1 MVIRIRTREEAREL
15 AANVLQYG
23 KRLAP
28 DRFPPPSVEAVDAWA
43 SILEGM
49 PFPTEV
55 WPEAV
60 KLWATELV
68 GDRMVTPREM
78 KRAAKLVVERWE
90 HDPVRKRELAA
101 HRERLRMER
110 DRQLAEGTFGRA
122 RGYRP
127 LEVEAP
133 VSQPS
138 VEDIRAI
145 AGRLRAARG

>member
-1 MVIRIRTREEAREL
+1 MLNQKEKREL
-15 AANVLQYG
+15 AAYVLEYG

-28 DRFPPPSVEAVDAWA
+28 DRFPSPSAEIVSAWGDVLGGITLPPQ
-43 SILEGM
+43 
-49 PFPTEV
+49 V

-60 KLWATELV
+60 RLWATELV

-101 HRERLRMER
+101 HRERLRVER
-110 DRQLAEGTFGRA
+110 DRQLAEGSFGRA

-138 VEDIRAI
+138 VEDIRDI

>member
-1 MVIRIRTREEAREL
+1 MSTPNQNEL
-15 AANVLQYG
+15 AAYVLEYG
-23 KRLAP
+23 KRLVP
-28 DRFPPPSVEAVDAWA
+28 DRFPSPSAEIVSAWGDVLGGITLPPQ
-43 SILEGM
+43 
-49 PFPTEV
+49 V

-101 HRERLRMER
+101 HRERLRDER
-110 DRQLAEGTFGRA
+110 DRQLAEGSFGRV

-138 VEDIRAI
+138 VDDIRAI
-145 AGRLRAARG
+145 AGRLRAARR

>member
-1 MVIRIRTREEAREL
+1 MSTPQQREL
-15 AANVLQYG
+15 AAYVLEYG
-23 KRLAP
+23 KRLVP
-28 DRFPPPSVEAVDAWA
+28 DRFPQPSAEIVDAWGDVLGG
-43 SILEGM
+43 IPL
-49 PFPTEV
+49 PLQV

-78 KRAAKLVVERWE
+78 KRAAKLVIERWE
-90 HDPVRKRELAA
+90 HDPVRKHELAA
-101 HRERLRMER
+101 HRERLRVER

-127 LEVEAP
+127 REVEAP

-145 AGRLRAARG
+145 AGRLRAARK

>member
-1 MVIRIRTREEAREL
+1 MSAPQQREL
-15 AANVLQYG
+15 AAYVLEYG

-28 DRFPPPSVEAVDAWA
+28 DRFPQPSAEVVDAWGDVLGG
-43 SILEGM
+43 ITLPM
-49 PFPTEV
+49 QV

-60 KLWATELV
+60 RLWATELV

-101 HRERLRMER
+101 HRDRLRVER
-110 DRQLAEGTFGRA
+110 DRQLAEGSFGRV

-145 AGRLRAARG
+145 AGRLRAARK

>member
-1 MVIRIRTREEAREL
+1 M
-15 AANVLQYG
+15 
-23 KRLAP
+23 
-28 DRFPPPSVEAVDAWA
+28 DAWA
-43 SILEGM
+43 SVLEGM